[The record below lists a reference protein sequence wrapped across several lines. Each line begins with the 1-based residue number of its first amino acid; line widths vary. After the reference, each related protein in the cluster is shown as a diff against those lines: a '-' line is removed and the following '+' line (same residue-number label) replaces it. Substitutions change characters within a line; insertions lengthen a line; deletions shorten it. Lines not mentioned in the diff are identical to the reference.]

1 MDQFPCLGNREL
13 ICLLLFTCNY
23 VVSVWRGFFFLWML
37 GIVVVLC
44 ILTRPVKGWL
54 KAQNHKGLVI
64 RLLFLRA
71 TTKLIL

>member
-1 MDQFPCLGNREL
+1 MMYFLKEYAIFTFVHAANMAL
-13 ICLLLFTCNY
+13 HLLTHITIIENFRVPP
-23 VVSVWRGFFFLWML
+23 VVL
-37 GIVVVLC
+37 LC